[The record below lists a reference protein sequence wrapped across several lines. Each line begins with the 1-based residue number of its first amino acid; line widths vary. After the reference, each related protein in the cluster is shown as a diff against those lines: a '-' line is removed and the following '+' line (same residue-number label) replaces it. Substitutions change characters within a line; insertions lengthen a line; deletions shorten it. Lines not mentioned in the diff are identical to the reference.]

1 MAAEAAMDGIAM
13 MAAAKADGTELPEE
27 ENLMEGNMREGNLRG
42 GDLKEEDLREE
53 DLTEGRMNAVVKKT
67 DILTIIAAV
76 KTMKGNVKERVV
88 RFQE

>member
-1 MAAEAAMDGIAM
+1 MDGIAM

-27 ENLMEGNMREGNLRG
+27 ESLREGNLRG

-53 DLTEGRMNAVVKKT
+53 DLTEERMNAVVKKT

-88 RFQE
+88 RSQE